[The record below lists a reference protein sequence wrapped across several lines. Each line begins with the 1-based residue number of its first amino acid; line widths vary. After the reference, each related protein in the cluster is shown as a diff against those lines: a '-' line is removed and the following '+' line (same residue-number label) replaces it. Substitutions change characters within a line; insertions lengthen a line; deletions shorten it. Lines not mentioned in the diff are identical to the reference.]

1 LESEIAR
8 AGRRIIGFHV
18 CDWMTPTADFLNDR
32 GLMGEGCIDIPG
44 IRGLVEKA
52 GFDGPIEVE
61 IFSTRHWARDQ
72 DQFLADIITAY
83 KTKV

>member
-1 LESEIAR
+1 MPENTAR
-8 AGRRIIGFHV
+8 AGRRVIGFHL
-18 CDWMTPTADFLNDR
+18 CDWMTPTADFFNDR
-32 GLMGEGCIDIPG
+32 GLMGEGCIDIHG

-61 IFSTRHWARDQ
+61 IFSNRHWARDQ
-72 DQFLADIITAY
+72 DQDLADILTAY